1 MYDLRAEA
9 DRVLPVTD
17 QEFLKG
23 DRVPADLRPKCTP
36 ESGSGE
42 IGDQGLLVSE
52 PKPCAARNLQHTD
65 HRIHVVRML
74 MFHS

>member
-1 MYDLRAEA
+1 MARGPEPPMYDLKAEA

-23 DRVPADLRPKCTP
+23 DRVPADPAGARPKCIP

-42 IGDQGLLVSE
+42 IGDQGL
-52 PKPCAARNLQHTD
+52 
-65 HRIHVVRML
+65 
-74 MFHS
+74 